1 MARVLII
8 GGGVAGPVAAMALQR
23 AGIDAVVHEAYAP
36 TSQEKVGSYLTVAS
50 NGIDA
55 LRVIGADTPDTRAG
69 RGRGHRQSVTV
80 QAPLRDNC
88 INCRGLGRDAPWRIS
103 PWP

>member
-36 TSQEKVGSYLTVAS
+36 PARRRSAPISLWPATASTRCASSAPTPRIRVQVEAVGT
-50 NGIDA
+50 GK
-55 LRVIGADTPDTRAG
+55 
-69 RGRGHRQSVTV
+69 SVTV
-80 QAPLRDNC
+80 QAPLRENC

>member
-36 TSQEKVGSYLTVAS
+36 ASQEKVGSYLTVVS

-55 LRVIGADTPDTRAG
+55 LRVIGADTRIRVQVEAVGTG
-69 RGRGHRQSVTV
+69 KSVTV
-80 QAPLRDNC
+80 QAPLRENY